1 MFQIEEK
8 PFGKYSQYYLKNIS
22 SGEYVSV
29 VPSSGATINQVAL
42 AKENKVYELL
52 DDCKTYE
59 EFITEGKSK
68 FKGSKLFPFP
78 NRITDGQYSFEK
90 KVYNFPINFPHEK
103 NSIHGILLDSDFQI
117 VEQLTS
123 DSEASLTIRYNTKG
137 NEEGYP
143 FKVVININYQLTE
156 KGFSCTTTLEN
167 ADEQNIPVGDGWHP
181 YFKTGSKIDNCFL
194 SMPVEYSYEVDR
206 RMIPT
211 GKVAEEL
218 TFVKSTRIA
227 DTQFDTAYKLLQ
239 SEDNFLTTVLVD
251 PDQDLILKI
260 WQETGNNKYNYL
272 QIYIPPDRQSI
283 AIEPMTCLI
292 DAFNNKEGLI
302 ILKPC
307 EKRSFSFGLML
318 E

>member
-1 MFQIEEK
+1 MFQIEKE
-8 PFGKYSQYYLKNIS
+8 PFGKYSQYYLKNTS

-42 AKENKVYELL
+42 AKENRVYELL

-59 EFITEGKSK
+59 EFITDGKNK

-90 KVYNFPINFPHEK
+90 KIYNFPINFPHEK
-103 NSIHGILLDSDFQI
+103 NAIHGILLDSDFQI

-123 DSEASLTIRYNTKG
+123 DSDASLTIRHLTKG

-143 FKVVININYQLTE
+143 FKMTIDIKYQLSE
-156 KGFSCTTTLEN
+156 KGFSCTTTIEN
-167 ADEQNIPVGDGWHP
+167 TDHQNIPVGDGWHP
-181 YFKTGSKIDNCFL
+181 YFKTGSMIDNCFL
-194 SMPVEYSYEVDR
+194 SMPVECSYEVDR

-211 GKVAEEL
+211 GKTIKESI
-218 TFVKSTRIA
+218 FVKSTRIA
-227 DTQFDTAYKLLQ
+227 NTKFDTAYKLLP
-239 SEDNFLTTVLVD
+239 SEDNFFTTVLE
-251 PDQDLILKI
+251 DLHQGIVLKI
-260 WQETGNNKYNYL
+260 WQEGGNNKYNYL

-283 AIEPMTCLI
+283 AIEPMTCLV

-302 ILKPC
+302 ILKPL
-307 EKRSFSFGLML
+307 EKRSFSFGLKL